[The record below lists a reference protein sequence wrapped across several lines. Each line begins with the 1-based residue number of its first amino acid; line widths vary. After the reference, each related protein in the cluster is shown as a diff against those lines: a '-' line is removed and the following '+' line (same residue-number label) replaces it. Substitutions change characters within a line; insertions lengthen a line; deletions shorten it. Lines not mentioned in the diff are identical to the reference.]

1 MIKAILGKK
10 LGMTHIF
17 EEDTLV
23 PVTVVEAGPCV
34 IVQKKVQDK
43 DGYEAIQIGFNETER
58 LNKPELGY
66 FKKRGIPSQKYL
78 REIRMKDMDEYKEGN
93 EIRVNIF
100 KEGDLVS
107 VSGLSKG
114 KGFAGVVKRHGFKG
128 GPASHGAKHWHRRPG
143 SIGASADPARVFKGK
158 KMPGRM
164 GWEKVTLHNLKV
176 VKVDEKE
183 SLLLIKGGL
192 PGKKG
197 DLLTIKGYES

>member
-23 PVTVVEAGPCV
+23 PVTMVEAGPCV

-58 LNKPELGY
+58 LNKPKLGY

-183 SLLLIKGGL
+183 SLLLIKGSL